1 MRLPAPCQEHL
12 RPAQVEVARHL
23 SMNSLLRF
31 SCACS
36 LLLAPCA
43 PRAEA
48 ATIADKG
55 NFLVA
60 YPKPKGADHLALQK
74 AFKDAKVLE
83 ELATG
88 LNETFA
94 LPCNITIEFK
104 ELGEAN
110 AYYDPNTHRISMG
123 YELMEDLE
131 TLFTKSSKNEDV
143 VMDHTLN
150 ATMFIFFHELGHAL
164 IDVYDL
170 PATGKEEDAVDQ
182 LSTVILGDSEDAAE
196 GGNDN
201 NQMVLDGAQ
210 SFLLLANRDEKAL
223 SQMSLWD
230 DHSLSKQR
238 FYNILSLVYGSNPTK
253 YAYLVKRK
261 ILPKDRATGSQTE
274 YRRVSK
280 AWTRLL
286 EPYVK

>member
-1 MRLPAPCQEHL
+1 MPGAH
-12 RPAQVEVARHL
+12 
-23 SMNSLLRF
+23 
-31 SCACS
+31 
-36 LLLAPCA
+36 
-43 PRAEA
+43 A

-60 YPKPKGADHLALQK
+60 YPKPKSADYLVLQK
-74 AFKDAKVLE
+74 VFKEEKVLE
-83 ELATG
+83 TLADG
-88 LNETFA
+88 LNDTFA
-94 LPCNITIEFK
+94 LPNNITIAFE

-110 AYYDPNTHRISMG
+110 AYYDPNKRRISMG

-131 TLFTKSSKNEDV
+131 TLFSKTSKNEDV
-143 VMDHTLN
+143 VMDRTLN

-182 LSTVILGDSEDAAE
+182 LSAFLLCDTDDAKDA
-196 GGNDN
+196 GNDN
-201 NQMVLDGAQ
+201 NRMGLDGAQ
-210 SFLLLANRDEKAL
+210 AFLLLANRDETVL
-223 SQMSLWD
+223 SQMTLWD

-261 ILPKDRATGSQTE
+261 TLPQDRAAGSAE
-274 YRRVSK
+274 EFGRVSK
-280 AWTRLL
+280 AWGRLL

>member
-1 MRLPAPCQEHL
+1 
-12 RPAQVEVARHL
+12 
-23 SMNSLLRF
+23 MNPLLRF
-31 SCACS
+31 YPACS
-36 LLLAPCA
+36 LLLLLCA
-43 PRAEA
+43 PNARA

-60 YPKPKGADHLALQK
+60 YPKPKGADHIALQK
-74 AFKDAKVLE
+74 AFKDEKVLE
-83 ELATG
+83 TLADG
-88 LNETFA
+88 LNDTFA
-94 LPCNITIEFK
+94 LPRNITIEFK
-104 ELGEAN
+104 ELGETN
-110 AYYDPNTHRISMG
+110 AYYDPNTRRISMG
-123 YELMEDLE
+123 YELMDDLE
-131 TLFTKSSKNEDV
+131 ALFSKTSKDEDV
-143 VMDHTLN
+143 VLDRTMN

-170 PATGKEEDAVDQ
+170 PVTGKEEDAVDQ
-182 LSTVILGDSEDAAE
+182 LSAFLLSDSDDPKDE
-196 GGNDN
+196 GNDN

-210 SFLLLANRDEKAL
+210 SFLLLAQRDEATL

-253 YAYLVKRK
+253 YAFLVKRK
-261 ILPKDRATGSQTE
+261 TLPKDRATGSSEE